1 MPIYFQKPENA
12 LKRAKEFI
20 DVGKKQPALDAL
32 YDVIKSK
39 KHRTW
44 QKIHE
49 PIMTMYLT
57 LCVELRKSHTAK
69 EGLYQYKI
77 ICQQM
82 NVKSLED
89 VVKQY
94 LDMAEEKT
102 EEARKE
108 SEEEAKKVQ
117 GEVMVVDDLDNIT
130 TPESLLLS
138 AVSGED
144 TQARTD
150 RVMLTPWVKF
160 LWESYRQCLDLLR
173 NNTKVEQLYHII
185 AQNAFKFC
193 AKYSRKTEFR
203 KLCDNLR
210 SHLGLVQKH
219 HNQQTAINLNNE
231 TSQQLNMETRL
242 MQLETA
248 ISMELWQEAYKAVE
262 DIHSLMGLSKKPPKP
277 QMMANYYQKLGLVF
291 WKSGNALFHACAL
304 HRLLQLSREQR
315 KNLTPEETQRMASR
329 VLLATLTIPISPP
342 RNDIGNMLDM
352 GNTAME
358 NQRKLANL
366 LGLQNPPTRVQL
378 IKDLVKYNVVQFVHP
393 QLANLFNYMEV
404 QFHPLKLC
412 NRVVEIF
419 DYLRE
424 GNEADFLQYVPFLET
439 NAIVRL
445 LKQVCQVYQTIQ
457 FKRLCTLVSF
467 ATPFQLEKII
477 VDTARNGDVSVRMDH
492 GTQSLSFGKD
502 MSVSTTESSE
512 GPTLQPM
519 PAEQIRNQL
528 TEMSSAL
535 HKSLQLIKHQDIK
548 ADLLDQKQKIIRN
561 YVRSCRKEHE
571 LILARRHTIEDRKE
585 KLESL
590 SNQREKQEQEAFE
603 EQQKKQRTA
612 EEQRLKREAEER
624 ALKKKKDEL
633 KEIQKKQAQQR
644 LDNLK
649 QSALGKKVI
658 EKLNK
663 EELESLDVDDIYAK
677 QIEQLEAEKKE
688 LQNRLKTQEKKVDY
702 FERAKREVE
711 IPFLKEQYAESQV
724 KDRELWEQQEEQ
736 RITLIQEEHRQAEES
751 WTRLSR
757 MAKDRDEFLGKLKQA
772 RASVYKEKLKK
783 FEEMLSEERKV
794 RLMERKQHRKEER
807 RAKWLKEKE
816 EEEQRL
822 RDEEAK
828 RKRELEREEQE
839 KEEEE
844 YRKKLAKLQ
853 EQDQIR
859 RAREKEIEERE
870 ERERMSMG
878 NRRYDPPSQ
887 GDDKPWKRGEADA
900 EDSNRNMA
908 WRPKQREGGGGWRER
923 VKAKEDSWKGENY
936 DEESESRSSWRRDGD
951 DHQRDGEPPRRDEH
965 DRDERGGRRDEDD
978 GGSWRRGGEPPERY
992 GGRDDGP
999 SRGGGWR
1006 DRPRDYGPR
1015 GGDRYEDRGPR
1026 GGDRYDDRGPRG
1038 GDRYDDRGP
1047 RGGGR
1052 YDDRGPRGG
1061 DRYDDRGPRGGD
1073 RYDDRGPRRIP
1084 MRDDRGPDDRGS
1096 RDVWR
1101 RRDDPPPRGD
1111 GFRSD
1116 RGPPRDDHGPPPRED
1131 RDRWR
1136 RSDGP
1141 RDGPR
1146 DEWKRDRYNR
1156 DEPPAE
1162 KGPWRRGGA
1171 REPLDPPRDKWRG
1184 RDEGPPLEKKRVDD
1198 NGGQDDD
1205 GWTTVSR

>member
-49 PIMTMYLT
+49 PIMKMYLT

-108 SEEEAKKVQ
+108 SEEEAKKVH
-117 GEVMVVDDLDNIT
+117 GEIMVVDDLDNIT

-193 AKYSRKTEFR
+193 AKYTRKTEFR

-304 HRLLQLSREQR
+304 HRLLQLSRDQR

-352 GNTAME
+352 GNTAIE

-366 LGLQNPPTRVQL
+366 LGLQNPPTRIQL

-412 NRVVEIF
+412 KRLVEVF

-424 GNEADFLQYVPFLET
+424 GNELDYSQYVPSLEKNT
-439 NAIVRL
+439 IIRL

-457 FKRLCTLVSF
+457 FKRLCELVPF

-502 MSVSTTESSE
+502 MSVSTTESTE
-512 GPTLQPM
+512 GPKLQPM

-548 ADLLDQKQKIIRN
+548 ADLIDQKQKIIRN
-561 YVRSCRKEHE
+561 YLRTARKEHD
-571 LILARRHTIEDRKE
+571 LILARRHIIEERKE
-585 KLESL
+585 KLESI
-590 SNQREKQEQEAFE
+590 STQREKEEQE
-603 EQQKKQRTA
+603 EQEKQQRLQRTA

-624 ALKKKKDEL
+624 KKKKKEDEL

-702 FERAKREVE
+702 FERAKREFE
-711 IPFLKEQYAESQV
+711 IPLLKEQYEHDKV
-724 KDRELWEQQEEQ
+724 DVRETWEKQEDE
-736 RITLIQEEHRQAEES
+736 RITLIKEEQAQAESS
-751 WTRLSR
+751 WKRLSR
-757 MAKDRDEFLGKLKQA
+757 MAKDRDDFLDKLKQA
-772 RASVYKEKLKK
+772 RGSVYKEKLKK
-783 FEEMLSEERKV
+783 FEELVADERKL
-794 RLMERKQHRKEER
+794 RLMERKQQRKEER
-807 RAKWLKEKE
+807 RAKWLKDKE
-816 EEEQRL
+816 EEEQRI

-828 RKRELEREEQE
+828 RQRELEREQQE

-844 YRKKLAKLQ
+844 YRQKVAKLQ
-853 EQDQIR
+853 EQEAKR
-859 RAREKEIEERE
+859 RAKEKEIEERLE
-870 ERERMSMG
+870 KERMSGG
-878 NRRYDPPSQ
+878 NRRFEAPSREENR
-887 GDDKPWKRGEADA
+887 DWKRGES
-900 EDSNRNMA
+900 EVENTDSDGP
-908 WRPKQREGGGGWRER
+908 WRPKGREGGGWRER

-936 DEESESRSSWRRDGD
+936 EDSKSSWRGDNDDRRRDE
-951 DHQRDGEPPRRDEH
+951 EPPRRDDYE
-965 DRDERGGRRDEDD
+965 REGGREERGGRRVDDD
-978 GGSWRRGGEPPERY
+978 GGSWRSGQPDDGPRRGGEGAWRGSERQ
-992 GGRDDGP
+992 RDFG
-999 SRGGGWR
+999 SRGG
-1006 DRPRDYGPR
+1006 DRYEDRGPR

-1026 GGDRYDDRGPRG
+1026 GGDRYEDRGPRG
-1038 GDRYDDRGP
+1038 GDRYE
-1047 RGGGR
+1047 
-1052 YDDRGPRGG
+1052 DRGPRGG
-1061 DRYDDRGPRGGD
+1061 DRYEDKEPHRV
-1073 RYDDRGPRRIP
+1073 P
-1084 MRDDRGPDDRGS
+1084 MRDNRGPDERDGWRSS
-1096 RDVWR
+1096 RD
-1101 RRDDPPPRGD
+1101 DGPPRGD
-1111 GFRSD
+1111 WGRSN
-1116 RGPPRDDHGPPPRED
+1116 RGPPRDERPPPSEDRWTRSSD
-1131 RDRWR
+1131 RDR
-1136 RSDGP
+1136 P
-1141 RDGPR
+1141 RDGGWGR
-1146 DEWKRDRYNR
+1146 DR
-1156 DEPPAE
+1156 DEPPSDRGA
-1162 KGPWRRGGA
+1162 WRRGGG
-1171 REPLDPPRDKWRG
+1171 REAQESKESSSWRG
-1184 RDEGPPLEKKRVDD
+1184 RNDGPAREEKKSVETQPR
-1198 NGGQDDD
+1198 QDDD